1 MSSAPSNAPNVSY
14 VCAKSKIMSGYF
26 PIVNTVTCIRVRAC
40 KRKNGVRVSGWP
52 LMFTPLIRSV
62 LHLLHILVGLRQVA
76 MVIVELEQF
85 NVGRGKQLKIFDRV
99 RTEANN
105 GGQILYSVKE
115 LVILVVE
122 VREALKREGD
132 LAIDTS

>member
-1 MSSAPSNAPNVSY
+1 
-14 VCAKSKIMSGYF
+14 
-26 PIVNTVTCIRVRAC
+26 
-40 KRKNGVRVSGWP
+40 
-52 LMFTPLIRSV
+52 MFTPLIRSV